1 MVRNLILFVTNGVW
15 YLDPVGAK
23 FLKITSTEGK
33 APTLIVVVIIVV
45 KTNPVDLT
53 ELDDLGIKG
62 DDCVV
67 GYCHWFGK
75 GDVLPSITGA
85 SNTVPSIINLH
96 IMKSG
101 VLTRFVAALVV
112 DKGLDSTIDSNIE
125 GRFLLRFE
133 NGMEKIMHVFE

>member
-1 MVRNLILFVTNGVW
+1 MVRNLVLFVTNGIW
-15 YLDPVGAK
+15 YLGPLGVIK

-33 APTLIVVVIIVV
+33 APTTLIVVIIIVV

-67 GYCHWFGK
+67 GHCHWLGK

-85 SNTVPSIINLH
+85 SNTVTSIINLH
-96 IMKSG
+96 IMKRG

-112 DKGLDSTIDSNIE
+112 DKGLDSAIDGYIE
-125 GRFLLRFE
+125 GRFLSR
-133 NGMEKIMHVFE
+133 